1 MEKTTLV
8 IGASTNPERFSYK
21 AIQRLLR
28 KNITVVAIGRKD
40 DILGDLMIRKGM
52 PEDVGT
58 IHTITMYISEKYQ
71 KEYYDYIL
79 SLNPKRIIFNP
90 GTTNRELAQMV
101 KKEVLKLLM
110 IACFP
115 CSEMEDSD
123 SLF

>member
-28 KNITVVAIGRKD
+28 RNINVVAIGRKD
-40 DILGDLMIRKGM
+40 EILGDLVIRKGM
-52 PEDVGT
+52 PEDIGP

-71 KEYYDYIL
+71 KEYYEYIL
-79 SLNPKRIIFNP
+79 SLHPKRIIFNP

-101 KKEVLKLLM
+101 KNEGIEVIDDCMLSMLRDGK
-110 IACFP
+110 F
-115 CSEMEDSD
+115 
-123 SLF
+123 